1 MPPSPDPI
9 SEGPPLMLVPPRLAR
24 RGATAIAALATA
36 GALLI
41 SPALVAATPA
51 PASADAVASHITVE
65 RTELVEG
72 DALTVAWAT
81 DVPHDLN
88 WIGIYPGSAG
98 TPDGNPG
105 STQWQYAPGASGSA
119 TFADLPAGT
128 WLVYLLAEDAY
139 GQLAEP
145 IEVTIVADLALPQPG
160 NPTAPVEIDPVATD
174 GTDEIVVREGF
185 GPAGAD
191 GWRVEFADEDAAY
204 GGWTFTTEDEWVGAH
219 DEYAA
224 EIDEMRRRFARQ
236 QGTFAV
242 ADARQ
247 FGGSLDTTLASAP
260 VDVTGLGE
268 VRLTFDS
275 HYRGTD
281 TQVGAVGVSFD
292 GGETSEILRLDSST
306 VTGGY
311 DMRQINYAQD
321 VTVDVPAGARE
332 AVFSWT
338 FTGDADDHYWA
349 IDSVTVHEVLTPAYA
364 APTQAWVMSDIQ
376 GHPHD
381 WQHALGDY
389 REIAPDANAMALVGD
404 IVNSGTEGEWSE
416 IYDVMDATADIRPE
430 QTIATLGNH
439 ERYAPGGFTA
449 NRDRFLAFAERDK
462 VWGEYVVEGPAGDLP
477 VIALGQ
483 EFNAPSDV
491 PMSDAQVEFLE
502 SRLAHWTTKGK
513 QVLVLTHFPLGD
525 TVSAS
530 WIPWYGDHHQMNDR
544 LTSILG
550 NYPNAIVM
558 SGHTHYPAELGDWA
572 VQRRTADGH
581 ADGFWAINTL
591 AMHVGWDARGE
602 NTEGISEVTVG
613 DVNQGLT
620 VDAYDDRVT
629 VTAYDFAGEGYKELR
644 SVTIPNPL
652 VASETVGEPTVEAGK
667 AEIVSTHAKGIKPG
681 AKLAVDIDG
690 WSDGVEFAYQW
701 LANGEPIAGETNPK
715 FHLRGKFKG
724 VDISVRVTGTAPELA
739 PATIESDPIRID

>member
-1 MPPSPDPI
+1 M
-9 SEGPPLMLVPPRLAR
+9 
-24 RGATAIAALATA
+24 
-36 GALLI
+36 
-41 SPALVAATPA
+41 
-51 PASADAVASHITVE
+51 
-65 RTELVEG
+65 
-72 DALTVAWAT
+72 
-81 DVPHDLN
+81 
-88 WIGIYPGSAG
+88 
-98 TPDGNPG
+98 
-105 STQWQYAPGASGSA
+105 
-119 TFADLPAGT
+119 
-128 WLVYLLAEDAY
+128 
-139 GQLAEP
+139 
-145 IEVTIVADLALPQPG
+145 
-160 NPTAPVEIDPVATD
+160 
-174 GTDEIVVREGF
+174 
-185 GPAGAD
+185 
-191 GWRVEFADEDAAY
+191 
-204 GGWTFTTEDEWVGAH
+204 
-219 DEYAA
+219 
-224 EIDEMRRRFARQ
+224 
-236 QGTFAV
+236 
-242 ADARQ
+242 
-247 FGGSLDTTLASAP
+247 
-260 VDVTGLGE
+260 
-268 VRLTFDS
+268 
-275 HYRGTD
+275 
-281 TQVGAVGVSFD
+281 
-292 GGETSEILRLDSST
+292 
-306 VTGGY
+306 
-311 DMRQINYAQD
+311 
-321 VTVDVPAGARE
+321 
-332 AVFSWT
+332 
-338 FTGDADDHYWA
+338 
-349 IDSVTVHEVLTPAYA
+349 
-364 APTQAWVMSDIQ
+364 
-376 GHPHD
+376 
-381 WQHALGDY
+381 
-389 REIAPDANAMALVGD
+389 
-404 IVNSGTEGEWSE
+404 
-416 IYDVMDATADIRPE
+416 
-430 QTIATLGNH
+430 
-439 ERYAPGGFTA
+439 
-449 NRDRFLAFAERDK
+449 
-462 VWGEYVVEGPAGDLP
+462 
-477 VIALGQ
+477 IALGQ

-530 WIPWYGDHHQMNDR
+530 WIPWYSDHHQMNDR